1 MNTILI
7 KFSEFFL
14 IFLPLALIT
23 GPVLSEIS
31 INFISIIFLYNLFKN
46 FNHKLYFR
54 NLVIGI
60 IFTFYLI
67 CIVSSIFSDATSYSL
82 KTSIPYFR
90 FLLFSIACSWFI
102 HRNPNILLKIYYSL
116 LFCFVILIF
125 FAFVEHFTQYNVI
138 YGKQFRSDRLS
149 SLFGDELIL
158 GSYLS
163 RFFPLLLGFW
173 FTKDF
178 FLKNKKNY
186 FSLILIVFVP
196 VIVFLS
202 GERTSFFFIIVG
214 LLGFL
219 FFFNFAYKKK
229 ILLIFSISGIILLFV
244 STSDT
249 VKKNTID
256 RTINQIKP
264 SSEKVY
270 FFSDEHHALANSSI
284 KIFKDNFILGSG
296 PKTFRIKC
304 SENEYIVKNKE
315 RVFGCYTHPHNTYLQ
330 ILAETGIIGFIFI
343 LILFLILISNLLNFF
358 VKKYFYN
365 HYILDNF
372 KVGCLLCFLISLFPV
387 VPSGNFFNNYLNIMY
402 YYPLGIYLGYN
413 FLSKKNN

>member
-214 LLGFL
+214 LL
-219 FFFNFAYKKK
+219 
-229 ILLIFSISGIILLFV
+229 
-244 STSDT
+244 
-249 VKKNTID
+249 
-256 RTINQIKP
+256 
-264 SSEKVY
+264 
-270 FFSDEHHALANSSI
+270 
-284 KIFKDNFILGSG
+284 
-296 PKTFRIKC
+296 
-304 SENEYIVKNKE
+304 
-315 RVFGCYTHPHNTYLQ
+315 
-330 ILAETGIIGFIFI
+330 
-343 LILFLILISNLLNFF
+343 
-358 VKKYFYN
+358 
-365 HYILDNF
+365 
-372 KVGCLLCFLISLFPV
+372 
-387 VPSGNFFNNYLNIMY
+387 
-402 YYPLGIYLGYN
+402 
-413 FLSKKNN
+413 

>member
-1 MNTILI
+1 
-7 KFSEFFL
+7 
-14 IFLPLALIT
+14 
-23 GPVLSEIS
+23 
-31 INFISIIFLYNLFKN
+31 
-46 FNHKLYFR
+46 
-54 NLVIGI
+54 
-60 IFTFYLI
+60 
-67 CIVSSIFSDATSYSL
+67 
-82 KTSIPYFR
+82 
-90 FLLFSIACSWFI
+90 
-102 HRNPNILLKIYYSL
+102 
-116 LFCFVILIF
+116 
-125 FAFVEHFTQYNVI
+125 
-138 YGKQFRSDRLS
+138 
-149 SLFGDELIL
+149 
-158 GSYLS
+158 
-163 RFFPLLLGFW
+163 
-173 FTKDF
+173 
-178 FLKNKKNY
+178 
-186 FSLILIVFVP
+186 
-196 VIVFLS
+196 
-202 GERTSFFFIIVG
+202 
-214 LLGFL
+214 
-219 FFFNFAYKKK
+219 
-229 ILLIFSISGIILLFV
+229 V

-330 ILAETGIIGFIFI
+330 ILAETGIIGFMFI